1 MTDEEKTL
9 NTKVALAI
17 AGLQATEPTSELVWR
32 VREALTQKGG
42 MLTVEE
48 ILKIQEKVTEK
59 YSPKRSSIIPAGAM
73 PKMAKS

>member
-17 AGLQATEPTSELVWR
+17 AGLQATEPTAELVWR

-48 ILKIQEKVTEK
+48 ILKIQGKVTEK
-59 YSPKRSSIIPAGAM
+59 YAPKRSNIIPAGAV
-73 PKMAKS
+73 PKMVKS